1 MGAFMEAMDEFLEHG
16 GSKCLAEP
24 KLKRMDALFPT
35 VQDTS
40 QSKKTLKLVY
50 TGCQVAKKES
60 KVSFA
65 ESMEKFI
72 EEFWA
77 LKPDKLLKLDDT
89 AATNKIYV
97 QYGKMKPGNVY
108 SPRRRV
114 GTRKPL
120 AKEERYL
127 KSLLSMKLKWANHNF

>member
-1 MGAFMEAMDEFLEHG
+1 MGAVRLSSQVRPGPVGRKKLGPADRKKLDKAFMEAMDEFLDHG

-24 KLKRMDALFPT
+24 KLKRMDALIPT

-65 ESMEKFI
+65 ESVEKFI

-77 LKPDKLLKLDDT
+77 LK
-89 AATNKIYV
+89 
-97 QYGKMKPGNVY
+97 
-108 SPRRRV
+108 
-114 GTRKPL
+114 
-120 AKEERYL
+120 
-127 KSLLSMKLKWANHNF
+127 